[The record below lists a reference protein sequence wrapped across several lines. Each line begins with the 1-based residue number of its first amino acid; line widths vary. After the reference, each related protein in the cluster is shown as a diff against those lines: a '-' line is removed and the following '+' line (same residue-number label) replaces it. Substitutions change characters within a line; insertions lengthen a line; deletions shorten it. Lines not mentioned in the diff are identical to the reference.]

1 MTYDKEFMSNLADI
15 VIATR
20 SLYFALD
27 SMYDYLKD
35 KDDKKNGYERQ
46 KRIAK
51 QIEEGKF

>member
-1 MTYDKEFMSNLADI
+1 MTYDEEFVSDLADI

-27 SMYDYLKD
+27 RMYDYLKD

-51 QIEEGKF
+51 QIKEGEF